1 MADIDKSVRKQV
13 FSHLLDSL
21 DRAISAAEDE
31 TSKQPSERR
40 AELIAGGGRDL
51 DRDLATMRAKLGAVR
66 HEISARLN
74 KITAA
79 GGAWDI
85 SWTERDEDALAEEVR
100 FSINIMMEA
109 INRIYGQD
117 VEEFNGRW
125 RSIER
130 KKGLVSM
137 GGDGLSFN
145 PLDIV
150 SWLRVITTAQSHHQ
164 VSNALQTLVFLQLE
178 QDTVQHLGF
187 LLFDLNHRL
196 SERGIGGEARG
207 PRGANNEN
215 GSGQWDAPERKSGVE
230 KGSKGTNDEALF
242 GTIMNLL
249 ENWSPTAVETNE
261 PELYKGSVHNHT
273 QARPL
278 NQQEVMATIL
288 TLQQWV
294 PKVLEDA
301 IGSEGGQLGE
311 HIRDLM
317 IKQAEALGVPPGQ
330 ATISEEDNEAVELV
344 DEAFTNS
351 LYQRRIQDAAR
362 EVMAQIL
369 FPSVKAAILNRNWFA
384 DENHPARK
392 FISTAANAVA
402 PEHGEGNEDVI
413 AKAKEAVNKLV
424 SGFNEDVSIFEHLT
438 NDLQEYLASKQ
449 RRISPEEEA
458 REDAVRLAV
467 IRKELTDLWKNWKG
481 PDPVLA
487 FVLEVGGEHLMR
499 MENNGQRAT
508 PPWQSSLNTLST
520 LLGME
525 SSTQK
530 KVAIDGV
537 LRESLMTMLTGSG
550 WTGVRAHAR
559 LAEMEDAIHAWH
571 ALGQRDFDNKPLDLE
586 DLLNQEIRVHGP
598 NGELLPP
605 PPLVM
610 QDKEVAMDIHAIVRR
625 RAMEAQRAEHGL
637 SIGQGGET
645 IRVVEKPVQ
654 QQPVLKTPGERKPS
668 KQELPASA
676 QVIVKPKTSIV
687 SPEKTP
693 FQPGVDVEKKIHK
706 VQPLPEQPLPES
718 VNTTS
723 ESKSEDAGKDREAEK
738 SVVEDMVLAKII
750 SLKVGSTS
758 TWINAANDMV
768 VLKLSWISPIS
779 QKYLFVN
786 SDGARAL
793 AGTPKELA
801 GMAHKGRFFPGVTP

>member
-13 FSHLLDSL
+13 FSHLLDGL
-21 DRAISAAEDE
+21 DRAISATEDE

-40 AELIAGGGRDL
+40 AELIVGGGLDL
-51 DRDLATMRAKLGAVR
+51 DRDLATLRAKLGAVR
-66 HEISARLN
+66 HEVAGRLN
-74 KITAA
+74 RITAA

-85 SWTERDEDALAEEVR
+85 NWTEKDEAALAEEVR
-100 FSINIMMEA
+100 FSINIMLEA

-117 VEEFNGRW
+117 MEEFNGRW

-137 GGDGLSFN
+137 GGGGLSFN

-150 SWLRVITTAQSHHQ
+150 SWLRTLTAAQSHHQ

-207 PRGANNEN
+207 PRGGSGEN
-215 GSGQWDAPERKSGVE
+215 GAGQWNAPERTGGGE

-249 ENWSPTAVETNE
+249 ENWTPTAVETQE
-261 PELYKGSVHNHT
+261 PELYKGSVHNYT
-273 QARPL
+273 QPRPL

-330 ATISEEDNEAVELV
+330 ATISEEDNEAVDLV

-362 EVMAQIL
+362 QVMAQIL

-392 FISTAANAVA
+392 FISTTADAVA
-402 PEHGEGNEDVI
+402 PEHGEGSEDVI
-413 AKAKEAVNKLV
+413 AKAREAVNKLV

-438 NDLQEYLASKQ
+438 NDLQDYLASKQ
-449 RRISPEEEA
+449 RRITPEEEA
-458 REDAVRLAV
+458 REDAARLAV
-467 IRKELTDLWKNWKG
+467 IRKELADLWKNWKG

-499 MENNGQRAT
+499 LEKNGQRAS
-508 PPWQSSLNTLST
+508 PPWQSSLNTLSS

-525 SSTQK
+525 SSVQK

-559 LAEMEDAIHAWH
+559 LAEMEDAIHAWY

-586 DLLNQEIRVHGP
+586 ELLNQELLVHGP
-598 NGELLPP
+598 NGEPIAP
-605 PPLVM
+605 AEAKKP
-610 QDKEVAMDIHAIVRR
+610 KKMDLHDIVRR
-625 RAMEAQRAEHGL
+625 RAKEAQQAEHGL
-637 SIGQGGET
+637 SIGQARET
-645 IRVVEKPVQ
+645 IRIIEKPATAVPQ
-654 QQPVLKTPGERKPS
+654 TSPTPIPVARPAGWGGSKP
-668 KQELPASA
+668 
-676 QVIVKPKTSIV
+676 V
-687 SPEKTP
+687 SPKS
-693 FQPGVDVEKKIHK
+693 PGLAGGQGK
-706 VQPLPEQPLPES
+706 PEART
-718 VNTTS
+718 NA
-723 ESKSEDAGKDREAEK
+723 AGKENPPAPGMTASSQTNGAGQTGTAFGETGKEDNKAA
-738 SVVEDMVLAKII
+738 VEDVVLAKIT
-750 SLKVGSTS
+750 SLKIGSTS
-758 TWINAANDMV
+758 TWINASNDMV